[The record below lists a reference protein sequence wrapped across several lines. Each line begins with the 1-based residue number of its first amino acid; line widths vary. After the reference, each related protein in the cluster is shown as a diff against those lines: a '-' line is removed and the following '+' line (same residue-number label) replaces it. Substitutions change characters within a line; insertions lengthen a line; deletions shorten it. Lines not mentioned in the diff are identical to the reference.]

1 VAAKARPGR
10 QVPAT
15 RTKPAPAAV
24 PAAPA
29 AVPAVVGGYPGQRLG
44 LPADGPGSV
53 ARQGRRLGGLALDLV
68 AGGLIGG
75 LVRVVDPHVSEFAR
89 GWATT
94 GAFVVEVLVLTTL
107 TGQSI
112 GMRLTGTRLIWRDG
126 GRPPLR
132 WAALRLFLFC
142 FPPLMLALLMDADQ
156 RGLHDRAAGT
166 VLVRV

>member
-1 VAAKARPGR
+1 MTAAAESP
-10 QVPAT
+10 PEDA
-15 RTKPAPAAV
+15 ASAAV
-24 PAAPA
+24 AS
-29 AVPAVVGGYPGQRLG
+29 GYPGQRLG
-44 LPADGPGSV
+44 LPAEGPGSV
-53 ARQGRRLGGLALDLV
+53 VRQGRRLGGLVLDLV

-75 LVRVVDPHVSEFAR
+75 LIRVADPHVSEFVR

-112 GMRLTGTRLIWRDG
+112 GMRLTGIRLIWRDG

-142 FPPLMLALLMDADQ
+142 FPPLMLALLMDVDQ

-166 VLVRV
+166 VLIRV

>member
-1 VAAKARPGR
+1 VSGPADTRP
-10 QVPAT
+10 
-15 RTKPAPAAV
+15 
-24 PAAPA
+24 
-29 AVPAVVGGYPGQRLG
+29 YPGKGLG
-44 LPADGPGSV
+44 LPEEGPGSV
-53 ARQGRRLGGLALDLV
+53 VRQGRKLGGLVLDLI

-75 LVRVVDPHVSEFAR
+75 LVRAFDPHVSEFVR

-94 GAFVVEVLVLTTL
+94 GAFLVEVLVLTTL
-107 TGQSI
+107 TGQSL
-112 GMRLTGTRLIWRDG
+112 GLRLTGTRLIWRDG

-142 FPPLMLALLMDADQ
+142 VPPVALALLMDSDQ